1 MCGRYYLDLDI
12 LLTKNFESN
21 NTISYETN
29 FNITPQ
35 TKVPVLI
42 ENKLTMATWGFFPD
56 WIKSQKNSKPLF
68 NTRWET
74 IQEKRTFQTAFKKHR
89 CLVPI
94 SGWYEWKNVN
104 DEKQP
109 YFFHKE
115 NQLLQAAGLYWL
127 RSSGDIEFSIITKE
141 AEDDSLTIHN
151 RTPLILNKESQN
163 VWISDIEIDK
173 LYQDIS
179 VQKKLPINFHRV
191 SKSVNNPKNTNS
203 SLIKQYTEVPF

>member
-1 MCGRYYLDLDI
+1 MCGRYYLDFDI
-12 LLTKNFESN
+12 LESENFDLKNS
-21 NTISYETN
+21 ISYETN

-35 TKVPVLI
+35 TKVPIFI
-42 ENKLTMATWGFFPD
+42 ENELTMATWGFFPD
-56 WIKSQKNSKPLF
+56 WIKNQKNSKPLF

-74 IQEKRTFQTAFKKHR
+74 VQEKRTFKAAFKKHR

-109 YFFHKE
+109 YFFYKQNE
-115 NQLLQAAGLYWL
+115 LLKAAGLYWL

-141 AEDDSLTIHN
+141 AEDNLLTIHN
-151 RTPLILNKESQN
+151 RTPLILNNDSQKLWTSHIDLN
-163 VWISDIEIDK
+163 NLYSDISK
-173 LYQDIS
+173 
-179 VQKKLPINFHRV
+179 QKNPSINFHRV

-203 SLIKQYTEVPF
+203 SLINEYTEVPF

>member
-12 LLTKNFESN
+12 LLTESFVSN

-89 CLVPI
+89 CIVPI

-115 NQLLQAAGLYWL
+115 NKLLQAAGLYWL

-141 AEDDSLTIHN
+141 AEDDLLTIHN
-151 RTPLILNKESQN
+151 RTPLILNKENQN
-163 VWISDIEIDK
+163 VWISDIEIDT

-203 SLIKQYTEVPF
+203 SLIKEYTEVPF

>member
-1 MCGRYYLDLDI
+1 MCGRYYLDFDI
-12 LLTKNFESN
+12 LESENFDSKNL
-21 NTISYETN
+21 IIYETN

-35 TKVPVLI
+35 TKVPVFI
-42 ENKLTMATWGFFPD
+42 ENELTMATWGFFPD
-56 WIKSQKNSKPLF
+56 WIKNQKNSKPLF

-74 IQEKRTFQTAFKKHR
+74 VQEKRTFKAAFKKHR

-109 YFFHKE
+109 YFFYKQNE
-115 NQLLQAAGLYWL
+115 LLKAAGLYWL

-141 AEDDSLTIHN
+141 AEDNLLTIHN
-151 RTPLILNKESQN
+151 RTPLILNNDSQKLWTSHIDLN
-163 VWISDIEIDK
+163 NLYSDISK
-173 LYQDIS
+173 
-179 VQKKLPINFHRV
+179 QKNPSINFHRV

-203 SLIKQYTEVPF
+203 SLINEYTEVPF

>member
-1 MCGRYYLDLDI
+1 MCGRYYLNHDN
-12 LLTKNFESN
+12 LLLENFDSN

-42 ENKLTMATWGFFPD
+42 ESKLTMATWGFFPD

-115 NQLLQAAGLYWL
+115 NKLLQAAGLYWL
-127 RSSGDIEFSIITKE
+127 RSSGDIEFSIITNE
-141 AEDDSLTIHN
+141 AEDDLLTIHN

-163 VWISDIEIDK
+163 VWISDIEIDT

-179 VQKKLPINFHRV
+179 VQKKLDINFHRV

-203 SLIKQYTEVPF
+203 SLIKEYTEVPF

>member
-1 MCGRYYLDLDI
+1 MCGRYYLDFDI
-12 LLTKNFESN
+12 LEAEKFDSKNS
-21 NTISYETN
+21 ISYETN

-35 TKVPVLI
+35 TKVPIFI
-42 ENKLTMATWGFFPD
+42 ENELTMATWGFFPD
-56 WIKSQKNSKPLF
+56 WIKNQKNSKPLF

-74 IQEKRTFQTAFKKHR
+74 VQEKRTFKAAFKKHR

-109 YFFHKE
+109 YFFYKQNE
-115 NQLLQAAGLYWL
+115 LLKAAGLYWL

-141 AEDDSLTIHN
+141 AEDNLLTIHN
-151 RTPLILNKESQN
+151 RTPLILNNDSQKLWTSHIDLN
-163 VWISDIEIDK
+163 NLYSDISK
-173 LYQDIS
+173 
-179 VQKKLPINFHRV
+179 QKNPSINFHRV

-203 SLIKQYTEVPF
+203 SLINEYTEVPF

>member
-1 MCGRYYLDLDI
+1 MCGRYHLDVNTLYEENI
-12 LLTKNFESN
+12 EKEENFKYES
-21 NTISYETN
+21 N

-35 TKVPVLI
+35 SKVPLVI
-42 ENKLTMATWGFFPD
+42 NEKLTMATWGYYPE
-56 WIKSQKNSKPLF
+56 WLKSQKNSKPLF

-115 NQLLQAAGLYWL
+115 NKLLQAAGLYWL
-127 RSSGDIEFSIITKE
+127 RSSGDIEFSIITNE
-141 AEDDSLTIHN
+141 AEDDLLTIHN

-163 VWISDIEIDK
+163 LWISDIEIDT

-179 VQKKLPINFHRV
+179 VQKKLDINFHRV

-203 SLIKQYTEVPF
+203 SLIKEYTEVPF

>member
-1 MCGRYYLDLDI
+1 MCGRYYLNHDN
-12 LLTKNFESN
+12 LLLENFDSN

-42 ENKLTMATWGFFPD
+42 ESKLTMATWGFFPD

-115 NQLLQAAGLYWL
+115 NKLLQAAGLYWL
-127 RSSGDIEFSIITKE
+127 RSSGDIEFSIITNE
-141 AEDDSLTIHN
+141 AEDDLLTIHN

-163 VWISDIEIDK
+163 LWISDIEIDT

-179 VQKKLPINFHRV
+179 VQKKLDINFHRV

-203 SLIKQYTEVPF
+203 SLIKEYTEVPF

>member
-1 MCGRYYLDLDI
+1 MCGRYYLDLGI
-12 LLTKNFESN
+12 LLTENFDSN

-141 AEDDSLTIHN
+141 AEDDLLTIHN

-163 VWISDIEIDK
+163 VWISDIEIDT

-203 SLIKQYTEVPF
+203 SLIKEYTEVPF

>member
-1 MCGRYYLDLDI
+1 MCGRYYLNFDN
-12 LLTKNFESN
+12 LLMENFDSN

-42 ENKLTMATWGFFPD
+42 ESKLTMATWGFFPD

-115 NQLLQAAGLYWL
+115 NKLLQAAGLYWL
-127 RSSGDIEFSIITKE
+127 RSSGDIEFSIITNE
-141 AEDDSLTIHN
+141 AEDDLLTIHN

-163 VWISDIEIDK
+163 VWISDIEIDT

-179 VQKKLPINFHRV
+179 VQKKLDINFHRV

-203 SLIKQYTEVPF
+203 SLIKEYTEVPF

>member
-12 LLTKNFESN
+12 LESENFDLKNS
-21 NTISYETN
+21 ISYETN

-35 TKVPVLI
+35 TKVPIFI
-42 ENKLTMATWGFFPD
+42 ENELTMATWGFFPD
-56 WIKSQKNSKPLF
+56 WIKNQKNSKPLF

-74 IQEKRTFQTAFKKHR
+74 VQEKRTFKAAFKKHR

-109 YFFHKE
+109 YFFYKQNE
-115 NQLLQAAGLYWL
+115 LLKAAGLYWL

-141 AEDDSLTIHN
+141 AEDNLLTIHN
-151 RTPLILNKESQN
+151 RTPLILNNDSQKLWTSHIDLN
-163 VWISDIEIDK
+163 NLYSDISK
-173 LYQDIS
+173 
-179 VQKKLPINFHRV
+179 QKNPSINFHRV

-203 SLIKQYTEVPF
+203 SLINEYTEVPF

>member
-1 MCGRYYLDLDI
+1 MCGRYYLNLDN
-12 LLTKNFESN
+12 LLMENFDSD

-42 ENKLTMATWGFFPD
+42 ESKLTMATWGFFPD

-115 NQLLQAAGLYWL
+115 NKLLQAAGLYWL

-141 AEDDSLTIHN
+141 AEDDLLTIHN

-163 VWISDIEIDK
+163 VWISDIEIDT

-179 VQKKLPINFHRV
+179 VQKKLHINFHRV

-203 SLIKQYTEVPF
+203 SLIKEYTEVPF

>member
-1 MCGRYYLDLDI
+1 MCGRYYLDFD
-12 LLTKNFESN
+12 LLESENFDSKNS
-21 NTISYETN
+21 IIYETN

-35 TKVPVLI
+35 TKVPIFI
-42 ENKLTMATWGFFPD
+42 ENELTMATWGFFPD
-56 WIKSQKNSKPLF
+56 WIKNQKNSKPLF

-74 IQEKRTFQTAFKKHR
+74 VQEKRTFKAAFKKHR

-109 YFFHKE
+109 YFFYKQNE
-115 NQLLQAAGLYWL
+115 LLKAAGLYWL

-141 AEDDSLTIHN
+141 AEDNLLTIHN
-151 RTPLILNKESQN
+151 RTPLILNNDSQK
-163 VWISDIEIDK
+163 VWTSHIDLNNLYSDI
-173 LYQDIS
+173 S
-179 VQKKLPINFHRV
+179 NQKNPSINFHRV

-203 SLIKQYTEVPF
+203 SLINEYTEVPF

>member
-1 MCGRYYLDLDI
+1 MCGRYYLDFDI
-12 LLTKNFESN
+12 LESENFDLKNS
-21 NTISYETN
+21 IIYETN

-35 TKVPVLI
+35 TKVPIFI
-42 ENKLTMATWGFFPD
+42 ENELTMATWGFFPD
-56 WIKSQKNSKPLF
+56 WIKNQKNSKPLF

-74 IQEKRTFQTAFKKHR
+74 VQEKRTFKAAFKKHR

-109 YFFHKE
+109 YFFYKQNE
-115 NQLLQAAGLYWL
+115 LLKAAGLYWL

-141 AEDDSLTIHN
+141 AEDNLLTIHN
-151 RTPLILNKESQN
+151 RTPLILNNDSQKLWTSHIDLN
-163 VWISDIEIDK
+163 NLYSEISK
-173 LYQDIS
+173 
-179 VQKKLPINFHRV
+179 QKNPSINFHRV

-203 SLIKQYTEVPF
+203 SLINEYTEVPF

>member
-1 MCGRYYLDLDI
+1 MCGRYYLDFD
-12 LLTKNFESN
+12 LLESENFDSKNS
-21 NTISYETN
+21 IIYETN

-35 TKVPVLI
+35 TKVPIFI
-42 ENKLTMATWGFFPD
+42 ENELTMATWGFFPD
-56 WIKSQKNSKPLF
+56 WIKNQKNSKPLF

-74 IQEKRTFQTAFKKHR
+74 VQEKRTFKAAFKKHR

-109 YFFHKE
+109 YFFYKQNE
-115 NQLLQAAGLYWL
+115 LLKAAGLYWL

-141 AEDDSLTIHN
+141 AEDNLLTIHN
-151 RTPLILNKESQN
+151 RTPLILNNDSQKLWTSRIDIN
-163 VWISDIEIDK
+163 NLYSDISK
-173 LYQDIS
+173 
-179 VQKKLPINFHRV
+179 QKNPSINFHRV

-203 SLIKQYTEVPF
+203 SLINEYTEVPF

>member
-1 MCGRYYLDLDI
+1 MCGRYYLDFD
-12 LLTKNFESN
+12 LLESENFDSKNS
-21 NTISYETN
+21 IIYETN

-35 TKVPVLI
+35 TKVPVFI
-42 ENKLTMATWGFFPD
+42 KNDLTMATWGFFPD
-56 WIKSQKNSKPLF
+56 WIKNQKNSKPLF

-74 IQEKRTFQTAFKKHR
+74 VQEKRTFKAAFKKHR

-109 YFFHKE
+109 YFFYKQNE
-115 NQLLQAAGLYWL
+115 LLKAAGLYWL

-141 AEDDSLTIHN
+141 AEDNLLTIHN
-151 RTPLILNKESQN
+151 RTPLILNNDSQKLWTSHIDLN
-163 VWISDIEIDK
+163 NLYSDITN
-173 LYQDIS
+173 
-179 VQKKLPINFHRV
+179 QKNPSINFHRV

-203 SLIKQYTEVPF
+203 SLINEYTEVPF

>member
-1 MCGRYYLDLDI
+1 MCGRYYLDFD
-12 LLTKNFESN
+12 LLESENFDSKNS
-21 NTISYETN
+21 IIYETN

-35 TKVPVLI
+35 TKVPIFI
-42 ENKLTMATWGFFPD
+42 ENELTMATWGFFPD
-56 WIKSQKNSKPLF
+56 WIKNQKNSKPLF

-74 IQEKRTFQTAFKKHR
+74 VQEKRTFKAAFKKHR

-109 YFFHKE
+109 YFFYKQNE
-115 NQLLQAAGLYWL
+115 LLKAAGLYWL

-141 AEDDSLTIHN
+141 AEDNLLTIHN
-151 RTPLILNKESQN
+151 RTPLILNNDSQKLWTSHIDLN
-163 VWISDIEIDK
+163 NLYSDITN
-173 LYQDIS
+173 
-179 VQKKLPINFHRV
+179 QKNPSINFHRV

-203 SLIKQYTEVPF
+203 SLINEYTEVPF

>member
-12 LLTKNFESN
+12 LLTENFDSN

-35 TKVPVLI
+35 SKVPVLV

-141 AEDDSLTIHN
+141 AEDDLLTIHN

-163 VWISDIEIDK
+163 VWISDIEIDT

-203 SLIKQYTEVPF
+203 SLIKEYTEVPF

>member
-1 MCGRYYLDLDI
+1 MCGRYYLDFDI
-12 LLTKNFESN
+12 LESENFDLKNS
-21 NTISYETN
+21 ISYETN

-35 TKVPVLI
+35 TKVPIFI
-42 ENKLTMATWGFFPD
+42 ENELTMATWGFFPD
-56 WIKSQKNSKPLF
+56 WIKNQKNSKPLF

-74 IQEKRTFQTAFKKHR
+74 VQEKRTFKAAFKKHR

-109 YFFHKE
+109 YFFYKQNE
-115 NQLLQAAGLYWL
+115 LLKAAGLYWL

-141 AEDDSLTIHN
+141 AEDNLLTIHN
-151 RTPLILNKESQN
+151 RTPLILNNDSQKLWTSHIDLN
-163 VWISDIEIDK
+163 NLYSDIAK
-173 LYQDIS
+173 
-179 VQKKLPINFHRV
+179 QKNPSINFHRV

-203 SLIKQYTEVPF
+203 SLINEYTEVPF

>member
-1 MCGRYYLDLDI
+1 MCGRYYLDFDI
-12 LLTKNFESN
+12 LESENFDLKNS
-21 NTISYETN
+21 IIYETN

-35 TKVPVLI
+35 TKVPIFI

-56 WIKSQKNSKPLF
+56 WIKNQKNSKPLF

-74 IQEKRTFQTAFKKHR
+74 VQEKRTFKAAFKKHR

-109 YFFHKE
+109 YFFYKQNE
-115 NQLLQAAGLYWL
+115 LLKAAGLYWL

-141 AEDDSLTIHN
+141 AEDNLLTIHN
-151 RTPLILNKESQN
+151 RTPLILNNDSQKLWTSHIDLN
-163 VWISDIEIDK
+163 NLYSDI
-173 LYQDIS
+173 S
-179 VQKKLPINFHRV
+179 NQKNPSINFHRV

-203 SLIKQYTEVPF
+203 SLINEYTEVPF

>member
-1 MCGRYYLDLDI
+1 MCGRYYLDFDI
-12 LLTKNFESN
+12 LESENFDLKNS
-21 NTISYETN
+21 IIYETN

-35 TKVPVLI
+35 TKVPIFI
-42 ENKLTMATWGFFPD
+42 ENELTMATWGFFPD
-56 WIKSQKNSKPLF
+56 WIKNQKNSKPLF

-74 IQEKRTFQTAFKKHR
+74 VQEKRTFKTAFKKHR

-109 YFFHKE
+109 YFFYKQNE
-115 NQLLQAAGLYWL
+115 LLKAAGLYWL

-141 AEDDSLTIHN
+141 AEDNLLTIHN
-151 RTPLILNKESQN
+151 RTPLILNNDSQKLWTSHIDLN
-163 VWISDIEIDK
+163 NLYSDISK
-173 LYQDIS
+173 
-179 VQKKLPINFHRV
+179 QKNPSINFHRV

-203 SLIKQYTEVPF
+203 SLINEYTEVPF

>member
-1 MCGRYYLDLDI
+1 MCGRYYLNHDN
-12 LLTKNFESN
+12 LLMENFDSN

-42 ENKLTMATWGFFPD
+42 ESKLTMATWGFFPD

-115 NQLLQAAGLYWL
+115 NKLLQAAGLYWL
-127 RSSGDIEFSIITKE
+127 RSSGDIEFSIITNE
-141 AEDDSLTIHN
+141 AEDDLLTIHN

-163 VWISDIEIDK
+163 VWISDIEIDT

-179 VQKKLPINFHRV
+179 VQKKLDINFHRV

-203 SLIKQYTEVPF
+203 SLIKEYTEVPF

>member
-1 MCGRYYLDLDI
+1 MCGRYYLDFDI
-12 LLTKNFESN
+12 LESENFDSKNS
-21 NTISYETN
+21 IIYETN

-35 TKVPVLI
+35 TKVPIFI
-42 ENKLTMATWGFFPD
+42 ENELTMATWGFFPD
-56 WIKSQKNSKPLF
+56 WIKNQKNSKPLF

-74 IQEKRTFQTAFKKHR
+74 VQEKRTFKTAFKKHR

-109 YFFHKE
+109 YFFYKQNE
-115 NQLLQAAGLYWL
+115 LLKAAGLYWL

-141 AEDDSLTIHN
+141 AEDNLLTIHN
-151 RTPLILNKESQN
+151 RTPLILNNDSQKLWTSHIDLN
-163 VWISDIEIDK
+163 NLYSDISK
-173 LYQDIS
+173 
-179 VQKKLPINFHRV
+179 QKNPSINFHRV

-203 SLIKQYTEVPF
+203 SLINEYSEVPF

>member
-12 LLTKNFESN
+12 LLTENFDSN

-141 AEDDSLTIHN
+141 AEDDLLTIHN
-151 RTPLILNKESQN
+151 RTPLILNKENQN
-163 VWISDIEIDK
+163 VWISDIEIDT

-203 SLIKQYTEVPF
+203 SLIKEYTEVPF

>member
-1 MCGRYYLDLDI
+1 MCGRYYLDFD
-12 LLTKNFESN
+12 LLESENFDSKNS
-21 NTISYETN
+21 IIYETN

-35 TKVPVLI
+35 TKVPIFI
-42 ENKLTMATWGFFPD
+42 ENELTMATWGFFPD
-56 WIKSQKNSKPLF
+56 WIKNQKNSKPLF

-74 IQEKRTFQTAFKKHR
+74 VQEKRTFKAAFKKHR

-109 YFFHKE
+109 YFFYKQNE
-115 NQLLQAAGLYWL
+115 LLKAAGLYWL

-141 AEDDSLTIHN
+141 AEDNLLTIHN
-151 RTPLILNKESQN
+151 RTPLILNNDSQKLWTSHIDLN
-163 VWISDIEIDK
+163 NLYSDI
-173 LYQDIS
+173 S
-179 VQKKLPINFHRV
+179 NQKNPSINFHRV

-203 SLIKQYTEVPF
+203 SLINEYTEVPF

>member
-1 MCGRYYLDLDI
+1 MCGRYYLDFDI
-12 LLTKNFESN
+12 LESENFDLKNS
-21 NTISYETN
+21 IIYETN

-35 TKVPVLI
+35 TKVPIFI
-42 ENKLTMATWGFFPD
+42 ENELTMATWGFFPD
-56 WIKSQKNSKPLF
+56 WIKNQKNSKPLF

-74 IQEKRTFQTAFKKHR
+74 VQEKRTFKAAFKKHR

-109 YFFHKE
+109 YFFYKQNE
-115 NQLLQAAGLYWL
+115 LLKAAGLYWL

-141 AEDDSLTIHN
+141 AEDNLLTIHN
-151 RTPLILNKESQN
+151 RTPLILNNDSQKLWTSHIDVN
-163 VWISDIEIDK
+163 NLYSDISK
-173 LYQDIS
+173 
-179 VQKKLPINFHRV
+179 QKNPSINFHRV

-203 SLIKQYTEVPF
+203 SLINEYTEVPF

>member
-12 LLTKNFESN
+12 LESENFDSKNS
-21 NTISYETN
+21 IIYETN

-35 TKVPVLI
+35 TKVPIFI
-42 ENKLTMATWGFFPD
+42 ENELTMATWGFFPD
-56 WIKSQKNSKPLF
+56 WIKNQKNSKPLF

-74 IQEKRTFQTAFKKHR
+74 VQEKRTFKAAFKKHR

-109 YFFHKE
+109 YFFYKQNE
-115 NQLLQAAGLYWL
+115 LLKAAGLYWL

-141 AEDDSLTIHN
+141 AEDNLLTIHN
-151 RTPLILNKESQN
+151 RTPLILNNDSQKLWTSHIDLN
-163 VWISDIEIDK
+163 NLYSDISK
-173 LYQDIS
+173 
-179 VQKKLPINFHRV
+179 QKNPSINFHRV

-203 SLIKQYTEVPF
+203 SLINEYTEVPF

>member
-1 MCGRYYLDLDI
+1 MCGRYYLNHDN
-12 LLTKNFESN
+12 LLLENFDSN

-42 ENKLTMATWGFFPD
+42 ESKLTMATWGFFPD

-115 NQLLQAAGLYWL
+115 NKLLQAAGLYWL
-127 RSSGDIEFSIITKE
+127 RSSGDIEFSIITNE
-141 AEDDSLTIHN
+141 AEDELLTIHN

-163 VWISDIEIDK
+163 VWISDIEIDT

-179 VQKKLPINFHRV
+179 VQKKLDINFHRV

-203 SLIKQYTEVPF
+203 SLIKEYTEVPF

>member
-1 MCGRYYLDLDI
+1 MCGRYYLDFGI
-12 LLTKNFESN
+12 LESENFDSKNS
-21 NTISYETN
+21 IIYETN

-35 TKVPVLI
+35 TKVPIFI
-42 ENKLTMATWGFFPD
+42 ENELTMATWGFFPD
-56 WIKSQKNSKPLF
+56 WIKNQKNSKPLF

-74 IQEKRTFQTAFKKHR
+74 VQEKRTFKAAFKKHR

-109 YFFHKE
+109 YFFYKQNE
-115 NQLLQAAGLYWL
+115 LLKAAGLYWL

-141 AEDDSLTIHN
+141 AEDNLLTIHN
-151 RTPLILNKESQN
+151 RTPLILNNDSQKLWTSHIDLN
-163 VWISDIEIDK
+163 NLYSDISK
-173 LYQDIS
+173 
-179 VQKKLPINFHRV
+179 QKNPSINFHRV

-203 SLIKQYTEVPF
+203 SLINEYTEVPF

>member
-1 MCGRYYLDLDI
+1 MCGRYYLDFDI
-12 LLTKNFESN
+12 LESENFDSKNS
-21 NTISYETN
+21 IIYETN

-35 TKVPVLI
+35 TKVPIFI
-42 ENKLTMATWGFFPD
+42 ENELTMATWGFFPD
-56 WIKSQKNSKPLF
+56 WIKNQKNSKPLF

-74 IQEKRTFQTAFKKHR
+74 VQEKRTFKAAFKKHR

-109 YFFHKE
+109 YFFYKQNE
-115 NQLLQAAGLYWL
+115 LLKAAGLYWL

-141 AEDDSLTIHN
+141 AEDNLLTIHN
-151 RTPLILNKESQN
+151 RTPLILNNDSQKLWTSHIDLN
-163 VWISDIEIDK
+163 NLYSDI
-173 LYQDIS
+173 S
-179 VQKKLPINFHRV
+179 NQKNPSINFHRV

-203 SLIKQYTEVPF
+203 SLINEYTEVPF

>member
-12 LLTKNFESN
+12 LLTENFDSN

-89 CLVPI
+89 CIVPI

-115 NQLLQAAGLYWL
+115 NQLLHAAGLYWL

-141 AEDDSLTIHN
+141 AEDNLLTIQN
-151 RTPLILNKESQN
+151 RTPLILNNDSQKLWTSHIELN
-163 VWISDIEIDK
+163 NLYSDISK
-173 LYQDIS
+173 PVSYTHLT
-179 VQKKLPINFHRV
+179 LPTILRV
-191 SKSVNNPKNTNS
+191 
-203 SLIKQYTEVPF
+203 

>member
-1 MCGRYYLDLDI
+1 MCGRYYLDFD
-12 LLTKNFESN
+12 LLESENFDSKNS
-21 NTISYETN
+21 IIYETN

-35 TKVPVLI
+35 TKVPIFI
-42 ENKLTMATWGFFPD
+42 ENELTIATWGFFPD
-56 WIKSQKNSKPLF
+56 WIKNQKNSKPLF

-74 IQEKRTFQTAFKKHR
+74 VQEKRTFKAAFKKHR

-109 YFFHKE
+109 YFFYKQNE
-115 NQLLQAAGLYWL
+115 LLKAAGLYWL

-141 AEDDSLTIHN
+141 AEDNLLTIHN
-151 RTPLILNKESQN
+151 RTPLILNNDSQKLWTSHIDLN
-163 VWISDIEIDK
+163 NLYSDISK
-173 LYQDIS
+173 
-179 VQKKLPINFHRV
+179 QKNPSINFHRV

-203 SLIKQYTEVPF
+203 SLINEYTEVPF

>member
-12 LLTKNFESN
+12 LESENFDLKNS
-21 NTISYETN
+21 ISYETN

-35 TKVPVLI
+35 TKVPKFI
-42 ENKLTMATWGFFPD
+42 ENELTMATWGFYPD
-56 WIKSQKNSKPLF
+56 WIKNQKNSKPLF

-74 IQEKRTFQTAFKKHR
+74 VQEKRTFKAAFKKHR

-109 YFFHKE
+109 YFFYKQNE
-115 NQLLQAAGLYWL
+115 LLKAAGLYWL

-141 AEDDSLTIHN
+141 AEDNLLTIHN
-151 RTPLILNKESQN
+151 RTPLILNNDSQKLWTSHIDLN
-163 VWISDIEIDK
+163 NLYSDI
-173 LYQDIS
+173 S
-179 VQKKLPINFHRV
+179 NQKNPSINFHRV

-203 SLIKQYTEVPF
+203 SLINEYTEVPF

>member
-12 LLTKNFESN
+12 LESENFDSKNSV
-21 NTISYETN
+21 SYETN

-35 TKVPVLI
+35 TKVPIFI
-42 ENKLTMATWGFFPD
+42 ENELTMATWGFFPD
-56 WIKSQKNSKPLF
+56 WIKNQKNSKPLF

-74 IQEKRTFQTAFKKHR
+74 VQEKRTFKAAFKKHR

-109 YFFHKE
+109 YFFYKQNE
-115 NQLLQAAGLYWL
+115 LLKAAGLYWL

-141 AEDDSLTIHN
+141 AEDNLLTIHN
-151 RTPLILNKESQN
+151 RTPLILNNDSQKLWTSHIDLN
-163 VWISDIEIDK
+163 NLYSDI
-173 LYQDIS
+173 S
-179 VQKKLPINFHRV
+179 NQKNPSINFHRV

-203 SLIKQYTEVPF
+203 SLINEYTEVPF